1 MSSVV
6 VTFRAEPE
14 VRPAIQRA
22 LDGAASLA
30 FLSDVGAERR
40 AVTLRSA
47 DALLS
52 WNPEQELG
60 PEGLAALADVR
71 FMQLMS
77 AGANHLPYSDIPHSV
92 VIASNVGAYAE
103 PMAEHVL
110 AMALSLAKRLPQK
123 HAELA
128 RGEFRQR
135 PPTRRIEGLVCGIL
149 GFGAIGKAV
158 ARRFRPLGV
167 RIHAVNTSGTTED
180 EVEFVGTLADLDA
193 VLGASD
199 IVVIAL
205 PLNKATDGLIG
216 REELGLMKPDA
227 ILINVARAG
236 ILREAPLYQHLTA
249 HPEFL
254 AGIDAWWTE
263 PFTGGEFRTEFPFLE
278 LANVLGSPH
287 NSAIVPGIIEYA
299 AGLAAENIARF
310 LRGDEFRGLVSR
322 EDYT

>member
-1 MSSVV
+1 MTDLLPVV
-6 VTFRAEPE
+6 AVTFDAEPE
-14 VRPAIQRA
+14 VRGAVADA
-22 LDGAASLA
+22 LKGAASLA

-40 AVTLRSA
+40 AATLRSA
-47 DALLS
+47 AALLS
-52 WNPEQELG
+52 WNPQRELG
-60 PEGLAALADVR
+60 AEGLAELAGVR

-77 AGANHLPYSDIPHSV
+77 AGANHLPYSDIPHSLV
-92 VIASNVGAYAE
+92 VASNVGAYAE

-167 RIHAVNTSGTTED
+167 RIQAVNTSGTTQD
-180 EVEFVGTLADLDA
+180 EVEFVGTLGDLDA

-205 PLNKATDGLIG
+205 PLNKATDGLLG

-236 ILREAPLYQHLTA
+236 ILQEAALYEHRA
-249 HPEFL
+249 RRG
-254 AGIDAWWTE
+254 AGS
-263 PFTGGEFRTEFPFLE
+263 GE
-278 LANVLGSPH
+278 
-287 NSAIVPGIIEYA
+287 Y
-299 AGLAAENIARF
+299 
-310 LRGDEFRGLVSR
+310 
-322 EDYT
+322 

>member
-1 MSSVV
+1 
-6 VTFRAEPE
+6 
-14 VRPAIQRA
+14 
-22 LDGAASLA
+22 
-30 FLSDVGAERR
+30 
-40 AVTLRSA
+40 
-47 DALLS
+47 
-52 WNPEQELG
+52 
-60 PEGLAALADVR
+60 
-71 FMQLMS
+71 MQLMS
-77 AGANHLPYSDIPHSV
+77 AGANHLPYSDIPDSV

-135 PPTRRIEGLVCGIL
+135 PPTWRIEGLVCGIL

-167 RIHAVNTSGTTED
+167 RIHAINTSGTTEE

-227 ILINVARAG
+227 VLINVARAG
-236 ILREAPLYQHLTA
+236 ILQEAALYEHLTA

-278 LANVLGSPH
+278 LPNVLGSPH
-287 NSAIVPGIIEYA
+287 NSAIVPGIIEHA
-299 AGLAAENIARF
+299 AGLAAQNIARF
-310 LRGDEFRGLVSR
+310 LRGDEVRGLVRR